1 MYGKLFAQMYDGTLA
16 TKGPWQALATFQQ
29 LIILAD
35 KHGTVDMTAD
45 AIARRTT
52 FPLEVIQLGLSEL
65 EKPDPDSRTP
75 DEEGRR
81 IVRLSDS
88 RPWGWQIVNHAHYRA
103 LRSEDERRDYHRKY
117 YRDKRSPKAKG
128 EGLSIAPQPHST
140 PSSTNSTNST
150 HYTDAVSS
158 KQDAI
163 NPRGDFQKDF
173 KARGFKI
180 LQEIV
185 EHRVEVRT
193 PNGPRSHIPKDFIDS
208 LPRPAQVAFNS
219 IGGSAAI
226 LDAKDETA
234 KRVLRSQFA
243 SIYASEC
250 QDLPVEAATV
260 TGPVRSTRIN
270 ASDGKLQQLVPTQH
284 GDRWQNTGSA

>member
-35 KHGTVDMTAD
+35 KHGIVDMTAD

-52 FPLEVIQLGLSEL
+52 FPIEVIQLGLLEL

-88 RPWGWQIVNHAHYRA
+88 RPWGWRIVNHAHYRV

-117 YRDKRSPKAKG
+117 YRDKRSPKAKD
-128 EGLSIAPQPHST
+128 ST
-140 PSSTNSTNST
+140 PSSTHSTNST
-150 HYTDAVSS
+150 HSTDAVSS

-163 NPRGDFQKDF
+163 NPRGDLQKDF
-173 KARGFKI
+173 KARGFRV

-208 LPRPAQVAFNS
+208 LPVPARVAFNS

-250 QDLPVEAATV
+250 QDLPVEPATA
-260 TGPVRSTRIN
+260 TGPVRQTRIN
-270 ASDGKLQQLVPTQH
+270 SSDGKLQQLVPTQH
-284 GDRWQNTGSA
+284 GDRWQNTGTA